1 MTRME
6 DRKENFSDIID
17 RPHPTSA
24 AHRPMPLQDRAAQFS
39 PFAALTGY
47 DAAIVETAR
56 LTDTKRELSEE
67 QKEMISK
74 QLLELQSRLKTDPMV
89 TVTYFV
95 PDSRKAGG
103 SYRSIAGAAKK
114 IDEYLGILEMSNGI
128 TIPFDDILRI
138 SSSDDR
144 RLPYGDN
151 L

>member
-1 MTRME
+1 ME
-6 DRKENFSDIID
+6 ISHEYDDIINLPHHVSAD
-17 RPHPTSA
+17 RPHM
-24 AHRPMPLQDRAAQFS
+24 PMIDRAAQFA

-103 SYRSIAGAAKK
+103 AYRSIAGAAKK

-128 TIPFDDILRI
+128 TILFDNILRI
-138 SSSDDR
+138 SSSDVR
-144 RLPYGDN
+144 RLPYGEN